1 MRPGVHRRGFLQS
14 LDVLIH
20 YPRGDVL
27 HLHIPDDGVDVVGN
41 QRVLA
46 VVHRHAPP
54 LFAIE
59 GDEVRQELRNILIGG
74 RKEGVG
80 AFLTLNLCL
89 ALQCLLVGSAGFPFL
104 LGFAVLVH
112 IGINNRIVFLS
123 LDDGCHNEPSFLM
136 SQIKRLQP
144 LVKRPFGNSYGVTN
158 SYAFE
163 KALLHKAVCLC
174 PADA

>member
-1 MRPGVHRRGFLQS
+1 MYLSTTRVVMSCTFIS
-14 LDVLIH
+14 
-20 YPRGDVL
+20 
-27 HLHIPDDGVDVVGN
+27 PDDGVDVVGD

-46 VVHRHAPP
+46 VIHGHPPP
-54 LFAIE
+54 LFAVE
-59 GDEVRQELRNILIGG
+59 GNEVGQELRNILIGG

-80 AFLTLNLCL
+80 AFLTLDLCL
-89 ALQCLLVGSAGFPFL
+89 ALQCLLIGSAGFPLL
-104 LGFAVLVH
+104 LGLAVLVH

-123 LDDGCHNEPSFLM
+123 FDDGCHNEPSFLM

-144 LVKRPFGNSYGVTN
+144 LVKRPFGNSYGVAN